1 MEIKTLKIGDIHPYE
16 KNPRKNDKSVA
27 AVARSI
33 EEFGW
38 QQPIVVDV
46 NHEIICGHTRYKA
59 AKKLGM
65 KEVPCVIAENLTEE
79 QIKAYRLADNKVGE
93 SSEWDLPLL
102 SEELADII
110 DIDMSDFGFSFEEP
124 EPDEVIEDEVPAVP
138 EEPVSKRG
146 QIYKLGDHRLMCGD
160 STSEADINA
169 LLDGENAD
177 VLFTDPPYGYQY
189 QSNQRAKSDKHI
201 CASDTEACRH
211 FSDGDRKCIKAGRFR
226 A

>member
-65 KEVPCVIAENLTEE
+65 KEV
-79 QIKAYRLADNKVGE
+79 
-93 SSEWDLPLL
+93 SER
-102 SEELADII
+102 
-110 DIDMSDFGFSFEEP
+110 
-124 EPDEVIEDEVPAVP
+124 AVRR
-138 EEPVSKRG
+138 EKDRYLERQHKDRYSIR
-146 QIYKLGDHRLMCGD
+146 
-160 STSEADINA
+160 
-169 LLDGENAD
+169 
-177 VLFTDPPYGYQY
+177 
-189 QSNQRAKSDKHI
+189 SDKGQNATI
-201 CASDTEACRH
+201 CQS
-211 FSDGDRKCIKAGRFR
+211 
-226 A
+226 

>member
-38 QQPIVVDV
+38 QQPIVVDI

-79 QIKAYRLADNKVGE
+79 QIKAYRLADNKVSE

-110 DIDMSDFGFSFEEP
+110 DIDMSEFGFSFEEP

-138 EEPVSKRG
+138 KEPVSKRG

-160 STSEADINA
+160 STSERI
-169 LLDGENAD
+169 LTRFL
-177 VLFTDPPYGYQY
+177 
-189 QSNQRAKSDKHI
+189 
-201 CASDTEACRH
+201 TEKMPTC
-211 FSDGDRKCIKAGRFR
+211 FSLTHHMGISISQTKGRKATSLRL
-226 A
+226 

>member
-65 KEVPCVIAENLTEE
+65 KEVPCLRELC
-79 QIKAYRLADNKVGE
+79 VGKR
-93 SSEWDLPLL
+93 
-102 SEELADII
+102 I
-110 DIDMSDFGFSFEEP
+110 DIWNGNTKTDTVYDRTKDKMRPYVKAEKDYIRKKQE
-124 EPDEVIEDEVPAVP
+124 AQTLRNARR
-138 EEPVSKRG
+138 KR
-146 QIYKLGDHRLMCGD
+146 
-160 STSEADINA
+160 A
-169 LLDGENAD
+169 
-177 VLFTDPPYGYQY
+177 
-189 QSNQRAKSDKHI
+189 
-201 CASDTEACRH
+201 
-211 FSDGDRKCIKAGRFR
+211 
-226 A
+226 

>member
-79 QIKAYRLADNKVGE
+79 QIKAYRLADNKVSE

-146 QIYKLGDHRLMCGD
+146 
-160 STSEADINA
+160 ADIQA
-169 LLDGENAD
+169 GRSPAD
-177 VLFTDPPYGYQY
+177 VWRQHKRSGY
-189 QSNQRAKSDKHI
+189 
-201 CASDTEACRH
+201 
-211 FSDGDRKCIKAGRFR
+211 
-226 A
+226 